1 MAFGKS
7 KRNTRR
13 VSMFM
18 LATFAF
24 LFLTQVVM
32 VSAADESDFEE
43 ILKPV
48 MTIYDLVKYTATVIS
63 GLVML
68 FAGIT
73 YIASGSDPGKREK
86 AKNMVM
92 YVIIGLIVIWAAP
105 FVVDLI
111 LGSS

>member
-1 MAFGKS
+1 MAQKIS
-7 KRNTRR
+7 RTNRR
-13 VSMFM
+13 INLLYLGIFVV
-18 LATFAF
+18 
-24 LFLTQVVM
+24 LFFSQMALVM
-32 VSAADESDFEE
+32 SASQSDFED
-43 ILKPV
+43 ILKPIQ
-48 MTIYDLVKYTATVIS
+48 TIYDLVKYTATILS

-73 YIASGSDPGKREK
+73 YITSGSDPGKREK

-111 LGSS
+111 LGN